1 MTSDTR
7 AIALQRLAPFIGTW
21 RLEAEFSPAV
31 QSGVVSP
38 DHESASAIFEWALGG
53 QYLMQH
59 SHAPHPAPDS
69 LSIIS
74 FDADHETD
82 VQHYFDSR
90 GVVRV
95 YAMTFSDGVWNLL
108 RESPDFS
115 PLDFSQR
122 FTGTFSDDGDSI
134 IGRWEISR
142 NGSPWESD
150 FDLSYFRVR

>member
-1 MTSDTR
+1 MTSDIR
-7 AIALQRLAPFIGTW
+7 SVALQRLTPFIGTW
-21 RLEAEFSPAV
+21 RPEAQFSPAAQNEIV
-31 QSGVVSP
+31 GP
-38 DHESASAIFEWALGG
+38 DHKSASATFEWTLGG
-53 QYLMQH
+53 QYLMQR
-59 SHAPHPAPDS
+59 SNAPDPAPDS
-69 LSIIS
+69 LAIVS
-74 FDADHETD
+74 FDTDRETY

-95 YAMTFSDGVWNLL
+95 YAMTFSDGVWTLL

-122 FTGTFSDDGDSI
+122 FTGTFSDNGDSI

-142 NGSPWESD
+142 DGSPWERD